1 MFNTM
6 FCLILIFLFFYF
18 SRQIGAF
25 KVDPDLGFMIQ
36 TCFISANSNPNI
48 ASDYT
53 LIENICPTD
62 DTVKYYSQRDLP
74 ISHSQ
79 TDNKRFS
86 FTFNSHFN
94 ESLLF
99 LHCEMSVCSKRP
111 HNNQGLAMVCFSF
124 SPYLFY
130 FLSYLTSLAP
140 IVPVYIS

>member
-1 MFNTM
+1 MF
-6 FCLILIFLFFYF
+6 LLF
-18 SRQIGAF
+18 SPVLQIGAF
-25 KVDPDLGFMIQ
+25 KVDPELGFMIQ

-62 DTVKYYSQRDLP
+62 DTVKYYSQRHLP

-79 TDNKRFS
+79 TDRKRFS
-86 FTFNSHFN
+86 FTFNSHVN

-111 HNNQGLAMVCFSF
+111 HNNQGLAMVCFRF
-124 SPYLFY
+124 FPYLCY

-140 IVPVYIS
+140 IVPVCIS